1 MSFQKLVMAI
11 FFLQPIAFGSWLPR
25 IPEIQARLE
34 LGPADLALALL
45 GMPVGILSTL
55 PFAGRVVSRIGGK
68 TAVIAGFF
76 VFSVIVCLPT
86 FSRTPVE
93 LFIALAL
100 LGVAMSTLE
109 LGLNVEADRAEK
121 DTGSII
127 MNRCHGFW
135 SLGIMVG
142 SLLGSAMVAVA
153 APAEWAILA
162 AAFIVLPFAVAASLR
177 LPPDREAGSAPPH
190 APFKPPSVT
199 LLGICAFVFG
209 ITMTEGAIADWSAVY
224 LKDVF
229 QADGMMTGIGY
240 TIFALMVAAGRFSG
254 DHLKQRF
261 GAISLA
267 RGCGAAA
274 LAGML
279 IVVFAWHSLVTLAGF
294 ALVGIGASVGFPL
307 AVTAAASLRD
317 RPAAANVAILSFMAL
332 TGFLIGP
339 PLIGFI
345 AEASGLRVGLAVL
358 LVPLAISLVF
368 TRMLKAR
375 F

>member
-76 VFSVIVCLPT
+76 VFSVIVCLPA
-86 FSRTPVE
+86 FSLAPVE

-100 LGVAMSTLE
+100 LGVAMSMLE

-135 SLGIMVG
+135 SLGIMAG

-153 APAEWAILA
+153 APAGWAILA
-162 AAFIVLPFAVAASLR
+162 AAFVVLPFAVAASLR

-229 QADGMMTGIGY
+229 QTDGMMTGIGY

-294 ALVGIGASVGFPL
+294 ALVGIGVSVGFPL

-358 LVPLAISLVF
+358 LVPLAISLAF

>member
-1 MSFQKLVMAI
+1 MSFQKSVMAI

-55 PFAGRVVSRIGGK
+55 PVAGRVVSHIGGK
-68 TAVIAGFF
+68 ATVIAGFF
-76 VFSVIVCLPT
+76 VFSVIVCLPA
-86 FSRTPVE
+86 FSHTPVE
-93 LFIALAL
+93 LFIALTL
-100 LGVAMSTLE
+100 LGIAMSTLE

-135 SLGIMVG
+135 SLGIMAG
-142 SLLGSAMVAVA
+142 SLLGSAMVAIA
-153 APAEWAILA
+153 TPAEWAIVV
-162 AAFIVLPFAVAASLR
+162 AAFIVLPFAVLASLR

-190 APFKPPSVT
+190 APFKLPSSA
-199 LLGICAFVFG
+199 LFGICAFVFG

-229 QADGMMTGIGY
+229 KTDGMMTGIGY
-240 TIFALMVAAGRFSG
+240 TIFASMVAAGRFSG

-261 GAISLA
+261 GAILLA

-274 LAGML
+274 LVGML
-279 IVVFAWHSLVTLAGF
+279 IIVFAWHSLVTLAGF
-294 ALVGIGASVGFPL
+294 GLVGIGVSVGFPL
-307 AVTAAASLRD
+307 AVTAAASLKD

-345 AEASGLRVGLAVL
+345 AEVSGLRVGLAVL
-358 LVPLAISLVF
+358 IVPLAISLAF
-368 TRMLKAR
+368 TRMLKIR

>member
-1 MSFQKLVMAI
+1 MSFQKSVMAI

-55 PFAGRVVSRIGGK
+55 PVAGRVVSHIGGK
-68 TAVIAGFF
+68 ATVIAGFF
-76 VFSVIVCLPT
+76 VFSVIVCLPA
-86 FSRTPVE
+86 FSHTPVE
-93 LFIALAL
+93 LFIALTL
-100 LGVAMSTLE
+100 LGIAMSTLE

-135 SLGIMVG
+135 SLGIMAG
-142 SLLGSAMVAVA
+142 SLLGSAMVAIA
-153 APAEWAILA
+153 TPAEWAIVVA
-162 AAFIVLPFAVAASLR
+162 ASIVLPFAVLASLR

-190 APFKPPSVT
+190 APFKLPSSA
-199 LLGICAFVFG
+199 LFGICAFVFG

-229 QADGMMTGIGY
+229 RTDGMMTGIGY
-240 TIFALMVAAGRFSG
+240 TIFASMVAAGRFSG

-261 GAISLA
+261 GAILLA

-274 LAGML
+274 LVGML
-279 IVVFAWHSLVTLAGF
+279 IIVFAWHSLVTLAGF
-294 ALVGIGASVGFPL
+294 GLVGIGVSVGFPL
-307 AVTAAASLRD
+307 AVTAAASLKD

-345 AEASGLRVGLAVL
+345 AEVSGLRVGLAVL
-358 LVPLAISLVF
+358 IVPLAISLAF
-368 TRMLKAR
+368 TRMLKIR